1 VANIF
6 SLRGGAEKSSHPN
19 GADQAWKL
27 KAEGV
32 RLAALGADQLNAW
45 RTGFIRKAGT
55 NPVARQSAIRSASL
69 YLREVRA
76 LFSRK
81 WLSRLQ
87 IRLPD
92 PLPFAGVRLESP
104 RPPRYQST
112 IDPALLFR
120 QARQELAPNHAG
132 AYLAFVLALG
142 AGLRKSEIDGL
153 EWRHINFAKGAIIIE
168 PTEYRGLKSED
179 SAAEVQ
185 IDPLLAEEL
194 RKFKPAGEPL
204 FVIESPLRPRP
215 GVDYLYYRAEP
226 VFQRLYVWLRAKGI
240 KNRSPLHTLRKE
252 FGSAINAH
260 FGLYA
265 AMTAL
270 RHSSIAITAGH
281 YTDNKLRIALPMAD
295 YLKAPEAAP
304 EKPSSK
310 ETSASG
316 TDSAP

>member
-1 VANIF
+1 
-6 SLRGGAEKSSHPN
+6 
-19 GADQAWKL
+19 
-27 KAEGV
+27 
-32 RLAALGADQLNAW
+32 
-45 RTGFIRKAGT
+45 
-55 NPVARQSAIRSASL
+55 
-69 YLREVRA
+69 
-76 LFSRK
+76 
-81 WLSRLQ
+81 
-87 IRLPD
+87 
-92 PLPFAGVRLESP
+92 
-104 RPPRYQST
+104 
-112 IDPALLFR
+112 
-120 QARQELAPNHAG
+120 
-132 AYLAFVLALG
+132 VLALG

-215 GVDYLYYRAEP
+215 GIDRQYYRAEP
-226 VFQRLYVWLRAKGI
+226 VFRLLYVWLRRKGI

-270 RHSSIAITAGH
+270 RHSSIAITAAH

-295 YLKAPEAAP
+295 YLRAPDAAP
-304 EKPSSK
+304 EKASSK
-310 ETSASG
+310 TRQRPG
-316 TDSAP
+316 RIAPLSRPARNNPTNHRTRRKCRSSTP